1 MATDFYPYRPDYA
14 VPPGE
19 TLRDTL
25 EALDMTQADLARR
38 TGLSTKHINQLV
50 QGVVA
55 LTPDT
60 ALALEHVTGVPARLW
75 NSLEA
80 NYRQREVRIKLA
92 TPSTDD
98 IAWLRALPIKAL
110 VDRGA
115 LPRETDV
122 TSRLESVLAFFGVA
136 SRQAWES
143 VWRAPDA
150 VFRRSKVFESEPMA
164 TASWLRLGEIEATQI
179 KTSPFDRAKFR
190 AGLDV
195 VRTAMRKHPDHSLT
209 EAREVCRDAGVAF
222 VVVPEITGSRASGAA
237 RWLTP
242 TKALIQ
248 VSLRYAWEDS
258 FWFSFFHEA
267 GHVLLHGKRLA
278 FVDDRDVDS
287 SQELEAD
294 AFAGNL
300 LIPTRYDAELGR
312 IATLAEVQAFAR
324 RIQVPPGIV
333 VGRLQRDGQLGRDV
347 GNRLRHRLRVRP
359 DGGIERV

>member
-1 MATDFYPYRPDYA
+1 VATDFYPYRPDYA

-50 QGVVA
+50 QGAVA

-92 TPSTDD
+92 TPSAEDV
-98 IAWLRALPIKAL
+98 AWLKTLPIKAL

-115 LPRETDV
+115 LTRETDEI
-122 TSRLESVLAFFGVA
+122 SRLESVLAFFGVA

-143 VWRAPDA
+143 VWLAPDA

-164 TASWLRLGEIEATQI
+164 TASWLRLGEIDAAQI
-179 KTSPFDRAKFR
+179 KTGPFDRAKFR

-195 VRTAMRKHPDHSLT
+195 IRAAMRKHPDHSLT
-209 EAREVCRDAGVAF
+209 EAREVCRETGVAF
-222 VVVPEITGSRASGAA
+222 VVVPDITGSRASGAA

-300 LIPTRYDAELGR
+300 LIPARYDAELGR
-312 IATLAEVQAFAR
+312 IVTLAEVQALAR
-324 RIQVPPGIV
+324 KLQVPPGIV
-333 VGRLQRDGQLGRDV
+333 VGRLQRDGKLGRDV

-359 DGGIERV
+359 DGGIDRA